1 MPQENLVEFFQALSN
16 LMLSIEVTDANG
28 KAFSLAQGGEQASEI
43 LTEVKRS
50 GNKVMLVGNGG
61 SSAIVSHA
69 HNDLCKSVGVRA
81 MVFNEQPLLTAYAND
96 DGYGSVFE
104 QPIAMWGEPGDL
116 LLTVSSSGK
125 SENIIR
131 AINEAKGK
139 SCQIITLSGFSP
151 DNPSRQMG
159 DLNFYVNSNIFGYVE
174 SAHASLAH
182 YITNSVT
189 V

>member
-1 MPQENLVEFFQALSN
+1 
-16 LMLSIEVTDANG
+16 
-28 KAFSLAQGGEQASEI
+28 
-43 LTEVKRS
+43 
-50 GNKVMLVGNGG
+50 
-61 SSAIVSHA
+61 
-69 HNDLCKSVGVRA
+69 

-104 QPIAMWGEPGDL
+104 QPIGMWGEHGDL

-125 SENIIR
+125 SENIVR
-131 AINEAKGK
+131 AIQAAKGK
-139 SCQIITLSGFSP
+139 DCQVITLSGFSP
-151 DNPSRQMG
+151 ETPSRQMG

-182 YITNSVT
+182 YITNSVK